1 VNVRRRAG
9 IRDVNNQSHVLIVD
23 DSEDMLRT
31 MANVLETAG
40 FTVDSV
46 MTGGGAI
53 EKLKQSPEIELVILN
68 FLLPDT
74 SGLSVLRQL
83 RADGCKAA
91 VIGTSALDVGD
102 GFVKAGA
109 FAFMEKPFDI
119 KELVRL
125 CREVMASTTKRRPT
139 DKRPAANTQNLDP
152 GTTKLRGR
160 GTAG

>member
-1 VNVRRRAG
+1 VNVRRRTD
-9 IRDVNNQSHVLIVD
+9 IRDVNNQNDVLIVD

-53 EKLKQSPEIELVILN
+53 KRLRQSPEIKLVILN
-68 FLLPDT
+68 FLLPDA

-91 VIGTSALDVGD
+91 VIGTSALDVGE

-125 CREVMASTTKRRPT
+125 CRQVMASITKRTPT
-139 DKRPAANTQNLDP
+139 GKHPTANRQGLDP
-152 GTTKLRGR
+152 GTTKLRG
-160 GTAG
+160 

>member
-1 VNVRRRAG
+1 LNGPKTVGTDAGLGEVNKKR
-9 IRDVNNQSHVLIVD
+9 QVLIVD
-23 DSEDMLRT
+23 DCEDMLRA
-31 MANVLETAG
+31 MANVLKTAG

-53 EKLKQSPEIELVILN
+53 ERLKQSPEIELVILN

-83 RADGCKAA
+83 KSDGCKAA
-91 VIGTSALDVGD
+91 VIGTSTLDVGD

-119 KELVRL
+119 RDLVRL
-125 CREVMASTTKRRPT
+125 CNQVMEPRTEKR
-139 DKRPAANTQNLDP
+139 
-152 GTTKLRGR
+152 
-160 GTAG
+160 

>member
-1 VNVRRRAG
+1 MNVRRGAG
-9 IRDVNNQSHVLIVD
+9 IRDVIKQSHVLIVD

-53 EKLKQSPEIELVILN
+53 ERLKQSPEIKLVILN
-68 FLLPDT
+68 FLLPDA
-74 SGLSVLRQL
+74 SGLSVVRQL
-83 RADGCKAA
+83 RADGCEAA

-102 GFVKAGA
+102 RFVKAGA

-139 DKRPAANTQNLDP
+139 NKPPAANTQALDP
-152 GTTKLRGR
+152 GTTTLQGP
-160 GTAG
+160 GAAG